1 MRTLFR
7 ALTSATLLTSLT
19 TCSWGTWSGWL
30 CWTGELDLIKR
41 KSSSGHIFSVCDFLI
56 LLGKLLIVMICSAT
70 SYLVFSGH
78 QLSASMVVNT
88 AQYFLPLCC
97 WYLRMFSNF
106 DPILSGNPVVKLEM
120 SNAWAQFIPEYPFST
135 KTSFYSEFWMLQVVN
150 MNLYS
155 IYTPI
160 LVITV
165 GTFLIARWKLL
176 IFIFKIEKLNLTILY
191 IAVFSPF
198 ILLLWTLCSSVSWR
212 IWRGMTG
219 LLPGAILWS
228 IHMYLSNLD
237 QYS

>member
-7 ALTSATLLTSLT
+7 AQTSATLLTSLT

-78 QLSASMVVNT
+78 QLSSSMEVNT

-135 KTSFYSEFWMLQVVN
+135 KISFTQNSECCRLLTWISTAFTLQFWWSQWEL
-150 MNLYS
+150 
-155 IYTPI
+155 
-160 LVITV
+160 
-165 GTFLIARWKLL
+165 
-176 IFIFKIEKLNLTILY
+176 
-191 IAVFSPF
+191 FS
-198 ILLLWTLCSSVSWR
+198 S
-212 IWRGMTG
+212 
-219 LLPGAILWS
+219 PGES
-228 IHMYLSNLD
+228 C
-237 QYS
+237 